1 VNNDEVGSKCI
12 PKRIF
17 FVLNNILGVT
27 FMSKFSQKE
36 CVYNAVQAF
45 LADSGREH
53 ELDNAQPISLSKSDK
68 QTVVGMVCAASD
80 VMELSSEAT
89 IKYNSPQ
96 KFKVYVI
103 GLVNNWIRKDTRL
116 NGGEKYQTKNPG
128 SRAGSGDEQIKA
140 LKALKSTLTSLED
153 IEAIDKAIETRT
165 AEIKPI
171 KTVAINVDALPEAF
185 RHLAK

>member
-1 VNNDEVGSKCI
+1 
-12 PKRIF
+12 
-17 FVLNNILGVT
+17 
-27 FMSKFSQKE
+27 MSKFSQKE
-36 CVYNAVQAF
+36 CIYNAVQAF
-45 LADSGREH
+45 LADNGREH